1 MILGVGILTLP
12 RATAE
17 EVGSADGWISL
28 ILGGLI
34 SMIAGVIISKLS
46 LKFPQKTL
54 YQYSQEIVGKW
65 VGGFISLL
73 LISHLTVLAA
83 FEVRA
88 MGEVV
93 NMFLLY
99 VTPIEVTVIVM
110 MSVGFYLVV
119 GGVNS
124 IARLF
129 EILLPPTVIIF
140 FIVFLMSFKIFEI
153 DHLRPVLGQ
162 GIMPVIKGVKTTLLT
177 YTGFEIMLIMP
188 AFMRE
193 PHKAVRSV
201 LIGIGM
207 PILFYLMTMII
218 VYGGISAE
226 ESITETFPTVTLVRT
241 FELEGIVFERFE
253 SFLFAIWIL
262 QIFTTFSLS
271 YYVASLGLAQIF
283 NKKMTPFLYALLP
296 IMYIIAMYP
305 ENINEIFKL
314 GDVIGYSFLIIAM
327 AIPSIL
333 WIIAKLRGKLKGKG
347 VNESC

>member
-1 MILGVGILTLP
+1 MILGAGILTLP
-12 RATAE
+12 RSTAD
-17 EVGSADGWISL
+17 EVGSADGWISV

-46 LKFPQKTL
+46 QQFPQKTL
-54 YQYSQEIVGKW
+54 FEYSEEIVGKW
-65 VGGFISLL
+65 IGGIISLL
-73 LISHLTVLAA
+73 LISHLTLLAG

-88 MGEVV
+88 MAEVV
-93 NMFLLY
+93 NLFLLY
-99 VTPIEVTVIVM
+99 LTPVEVTIIVM
-110 MSVGFYLVV
+110 MSVGVYLIV

-140 FIVFLMSFKIFEI
+140 FLVFLMSFKIFEL

-162 GIMPVIKGVKTTLLT
+162 GIMPVFKGVKTTLLSF
-177 YTGFEIMLIMP
+177 TGFEVMLILI

-201 LIGIGM
+201 IIGIGM
-207 PILFYLMTMII
+207 PILFYVMTLII

-241 FELEGIVFERFE
+241 FELEGIIFERFE

-271 YYVASLGLAQIF
+271 HYVASLGLAHLF
-283 NKKMTPFLYALLP
+283 KKKIYPFIYVLLP

-305 ENINEIFKL
+305 ENINELFKL
-314 GDVIGYSFLIIAM
+314 GDVLGYTFLVLAFG
-327 AIPSIL
+327 IPSIL
-333 WIIAKLRGKLKGKG
+333 WVIAKMRGKLKGKG
-347 VNESC
+347 VNQK